1 MAYLRFVW
9 FTLKNNTTG
18 EVYPQRM
25 AENAHDGNIND
36 AIRKI
41 ANYAAERDSVV
52 IAGPFK
58 TRKEAQ
64 NVH

>member
-25 AENAHDGNIND
+25 AENAYDGDISD
-36 AIRKI
+36 AIHKI
-41 ANYAAERDSVV
+41 VDYAISKDSVV

-58 TRKEAQ
+58 TRKEAKQ
-64 NVH
+64 

>member
-25 AENAHDGNIND
+25 AENAYDGDITD
-36 AIRKI
+36 AIHKI
-41 ANYAAERDSVV
+41 CDYAVEHDSVV
-52 IAGPFK
+52 IGGPFK
-58 TRKEAQ
+58 TRKEAK
-64 NVH
+64 NVY